1 MCATVHVIFHV
12 IYHVCQASHNPV
24 GITRGSLRVRVP
36 KPEYRD
42 SREVFRH

>member
-12 IYHVCQASHNPV
+12 IYHVCQASRNPV
-24 GITRGSLRVRVP
+24 RITRGSPRVRVP
-36 KPEYRD
+36 KLEYRN